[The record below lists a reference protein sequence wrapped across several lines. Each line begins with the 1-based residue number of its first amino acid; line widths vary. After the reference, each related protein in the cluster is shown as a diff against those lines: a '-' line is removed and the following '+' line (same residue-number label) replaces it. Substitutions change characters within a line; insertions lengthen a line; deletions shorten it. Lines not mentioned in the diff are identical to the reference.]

1 MTSDGSDA
9 AAVLS
14 LRSHL
19 AAIDLLEKDGL
30 EEEPS
35 LTRAYASK
43 PTDSGND
50 DSFHRDSGSD
60 VSRVDTRESLRATE
74 VLVFPP
80 SNEAT
85 LFSSMMEQHHTAM
98 VQTTLALF
106 DDLQTRLRNDHDRQI
121 NSQAAVAVEREAHAQ
136 NSLAALR
143 TTLDDMTNR
152 VKVQKL
158 MLLRLATH
166 HATKSHLHDRHFGS
180 PQSLLRILHAWH
192 LYSRQ
197 RMFKELRLRQAQTLH
212 RQRMPR
218 RPFEAWRRYTQSLQR
233 ARQVEHSRVHHEM
246 AIDTLQDQHVA
257 DLQALR
263 DELARAHTEIEV
275 YQLEQVRLE
284 EDVRRVFLRGVSAMN
299 LEALSLFRHNPVH
312 QPTPRHET
320 GDDEGTLYKSNP

>member
-1 MTSDGSDA
+1 MSGLICHVHHA
-9 AAVLS
+9 A
-14 LRSHL
+14 
-19 AAIDLLEKDGL
+19 
-30 EEEPS
+30 
-35 LTRAYASK
+35 
-43 PTDSGND
+43 TDP
-50 DSFHRDSGSD
+50 FR
-60 VSRVDTRESLRATE
+60 SRVDTRESLRATE

-85 LFSSMMEQHHTAM
+85 LFTSMMEQHHTAM

-143 TTLDDMTNR
+143 TTLDGKTIR

-166 HATKSHLHDRHFGS
+166 HAIKSHLHVRTLLPPPWSAEWTDGPMLTIRHANVMSWEQDRHFGS

-197 RMFKELRLRQAQTLH
+197 RTFKELRLRQAQTLH

-257 DLQALR
+257 DLQAVQTHRVTLR
-263 DELARAHTEIEV
+263 DELARAHAEIEV

-320 GDDEGTLYKSNP
+320 GDDDVPLYKSNP

>member
-233 ARQVEHSRVHHEM
+233 ARQTSM
-246 AIDTLQDQHVA
+246 LQTCK
-257 DLQALR
+257 R
-263 DELARAHTEIEV
+263 FGMSWRE
-275 YQLEQVRLE
+275 
-284 EDVRRVFLRGVSAMN
+284 
-299 LEALSLFRHNPVH
+299 
-312 QPTPRHET
+312 PTQRSKCISWSKCGWKKTCAECFCVGCRP
-320 GDDEGTLYKSNP
+320 